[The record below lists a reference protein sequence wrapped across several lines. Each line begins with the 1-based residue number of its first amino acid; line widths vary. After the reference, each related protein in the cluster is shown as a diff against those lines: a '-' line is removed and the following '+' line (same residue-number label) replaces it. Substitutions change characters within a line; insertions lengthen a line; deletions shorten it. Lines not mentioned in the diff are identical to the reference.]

1 MSILLFLFLC
11 HTSLSVMA
19 EDVKISRKKPIY
31 PIREPL
37 YKYLKHY
44 QREAR
49 LPVTYNDLRG
59 FREAV
64 PLMDKKG
71 KDTLWESPIYAPHEI
86 ERLHNGLKKVYAM
99 LKASGNLR
107 IVEHKYI
114 DRIDFCTFGNT
125 HPFRIRIVN
134 RLNDVYDYFYIK
146 VADASRIYGM
156 EVEHLLSPN
165 QLNYLVDN
173 TTLVEE
179 HIPGIPGDVFVK
191 SYLDEPEYNP
201 KRIAK
206 EFVKFNERCFITLLG
221 DMRSYNF
228 VMQITPDFDDFQFR
242 IRCIDFDQQFY
253 EGNKKVYL
261 PQFFKENYPFVKL
274 GIDYLTE
281 KTFIQYQQE
290 EASSIVHRL
299 RSERH
304 RITDLRDVLQQDHIA
319 PQEKVAELREGLAQH
334 YQDPHYLRC
343 NNMAEILELN
353 LKRVIR
359 QVKL

>member
-1 MSILLFLFLC
+1 
-11 HTSLSVMA
+11 MA
-19 EDVKISRKKPIY
+19 EDVTISRKKPVY
-31 PIREPL
+31 PVGEPL
-37 YKYLKHY
+37 RKYLREY

-49 LPVTYNDLRG
+49 FPVSYNDLRN

-64 PLMDKKG
+64 PLMDKNG
-71 KDTLWESPIYAPHEI
+71 KDTLWECPIYPPHEI
-86 ERLHNGLKKVYAM
+86 EQLHNGLKKVYAM

-107 IVEHKYI
+107 IVQHKYI
-114 DRIDFCTFGNT
+114 DRIDYCTFGNT

-156 EVEHLLSPN
+156 EIEHVFSPN
-165 QLNYLVDN
+165 QLNYMVDKN
-173 TTLVEE
+173 TLVEE
-179 HIPGIPGDVFVK
+179 HIPGIPGDVFTK
-191 SYLDEPEYNP
+191 LHLNNKEYNP

-242 IRCIDFDQQFY
+242 IRCIDFDQECY

-261 PQFFKENYPFVKL
+261 PHFFKENYPYVQL
-274 GIDYLTE
+274 GINYLTE

-299 RSERH
+299 RSERM
-304 RITDLRDVLQQDHIA
+304 RVAYLRDVMRLDMIS
-319 PQEKVAELREGLAQH
+319 PPEKVKELREGLAAH
-334 YQDPHYLRC
+334 YDDAHYLNC
-343 NNMAEILELN
+343 KNMADIIELN
-353 LKRVIR
+353 LRRVIR